1 MSQEPGPEVQGA
13 PVTARNWQDPPG
25 QPLGVLARRRDPAH
39 LPRVPRRRPGP
50 RAAPVACRSD
60 RPAATCSRSPVTRA
74 DGSAG
79 TVGEVL
85 ADTFTDAYVVL
96 QDGEL
101 VTEWYGPL
109 GAPDRPHALMSV
121 SKSVVGCVAAVLID
135 RGQLDPDREI
145 TGYVPELAAS
155 GYAGALVRHVLDMRS
170 GVRFVEEYAN
180 PHADIRRLDEWIG
193 WQPGQG
199 EPRGLYR
206 FLATLQA
213 EAPHGSRFLYRS
225 AESDVLGWVC
235 ERAAGRP
242 MAELM
247 SELIWAPMGAEHD
260 AVLLHDGLGTA
271 VHDGGPV
278 RHRPRRGPVRPD
290 AAGRGR
296 GSGRE
301 PGARRRVVPPQ
312 WLRQAWAVDSDT
324 RAAFAASPAE
334 WAFPG
339 GWYRHQ
345 FWFRPGDYGDVLLC
359 LGIHGQMVHVSRRT
373 NTVCVKF
380 STWPEAQNPAY
391 LEDTLRA
398 FDAVGGF
405 LAGRDPPGRGRRLAG
420 VVSGL
425 SRSGDTAPPSPPPAD
440 RDLTGRATPQD
451 HSRRRRDE
459 ALTWRYGRFR
469 SSAGSPP
476 RRHLNGIAEIRTFFR
491 TNSQPI
497 YFVGPTAFNL
507 LGIDRWVRNFQ
518 YIAYY
523 DSWDGQHPRVFTPEN
538 RPYVEFESSEQINN
552 YLLRDAEVRE
562 HLRRRGGD
570 ADGRDG
576 VLRRRDRG
584 DLPGAGLHAD
594 PAAGFAAAPAGLQDR
609 HHPAGQRGGRAVG
622 PERAR
627 PSGQLRR
634 AHRARGVRRPRRR
647 TWLCRRPTAT
657 RARPPSSSSPNG
669 TGTPTP
675 RTSTASSSR

>member
-1 MSQEPGPEVQGA
+1 MSQEPGPEVQGVL
-13 PVTARNWQDPPG
+13 VTAHNWQDPPVNRWAYWHVAEILPTYRVSRG
-25 QPLGVLARRRDPAH
+25 DGPVRE
-39 LPRVPRRRPGP
+39 LPRRPS
-50 RAAPVACRSD
+50 AADDLLAI
-60 RPAATCSRSPVTRA
+60 AVTRA

-79 TVGEVL
+79 TVDEVL
-85 ADTFTDAYVVL
+85 ADTFTDAYLVL

-121 SKSVVGCVAAVLID
+121 SKSVLGCVAAVLID

-155 GYAGALVRHVLDMRS
+155 GYAGALVRQVLDMRS
-170 GVRFVEEYAN
+170 GVGFGEEYAN
-180 PHADIRRLDEWIG
+180 PHSDIRRLDEWVG

-213 EAPHGSRFLYRS
+213 EAPHGERFLYRS

-247 SELIWAPMGAEHD
+247 SELIWAPMGAGGD
-260 AVLLHDGLGTA
+260 AALLHDGLGAA
-271 VHDGGPV
+271 VHDGGLCATARDV
-278 RHRPRRGPVRPD
+278 ARFGQLLLDGGLVPD
-290 AAGRGR
+290 GT
-296 GSGRE
+296 GST
-301 PGARRRVVPPQ
+301 RRVVPPQ
-312 WLRQAWAVDSDT
+312 WLRQAWAVDAGT

-398 FDAVGGF
+398 FNAVGGF
-405 LAGRDPPGRGRRLAG
+405 LAGRDPGRRRLAG

-425 SRSGDTAPPSPPPAD
+425 SRSGDTAPPAPSSPP
-440 RDLTGRATPQD
+440 TV
-451 HSRRRRDE
+451 
-459 ALTWRYGRFR
+459 
-469 SSAGSPP
+469 
-476 RRHLNGIAEIRTFFR
+476 I
-491 TNSQPI
+491 
-497 YFVGPTAFNL
+497 
-507 LGIDRWVRNFQ
+507 
-518 YIAYY
+518 
-523 DSWDGQHPRVFTPEN
+523 
-538 RPYVEFESSEQINN
+538 
-552 YLLRDAEVRE
+552 
-562 HLRRRGGD
+562 
-570 ADGRDG
+570 
-576 VLRRRDRG
+576 
-584 DLPGAGLHAD
+584 
-594 PAAGFAAAPAGLQDR
+594 
-609 HHPAGQRGGRAVG
+609 
-622 PERAR
+622 
-627 PSGQLRR
+627 
-634 AHRARGVRRPRRR
+634 
-647 TWLCRRPTAT
+647 
-657 RARPPSSSSPNG
+657 
-669 TGTPTP
+669 
-675 RTSTASSSR
+675 

>member
-1 MSQEPGPEVQGA
+1 MSQEPGPEVQGV
-13 PVTARNWQDPPG
+13 PVTARNWQDPPVNRWAYWHVG
-25 QPLGVLARRRDPAH
+25 EI
-39 LPRVPRRRPGP
+39 LPTYRVPRGDGP
-50 RAAPVACRSD
+50 PRELPRSPAADD
-60 RPAATCSRSPVTRA
+60 RPSRDLLAVAVTRA

-79 TVGEVL
+79 TVGEAL

-101 VTEWYGPL
+101 VTDWYGPL

-121 SKSVVGCVAAVLID
+121 SKSVLGCVAAVLID

-145 TGYVPELAAS
+145 TSYVPELAAS

-180 PHADIRRLDEWIG
+180 PHSDIRRLDEWIG

-199 EPRGLYR
+199 EPCGLYP

-242 MAELM
+242 VAALM
-247 SELIWAPMGAEHD
+247 SELIWAPMGAGHD

-271 VHDGGPV
+271 VHDGGLCATARDV
-278 RHRPRRGPVRPD
+278 ARFGQMLLDGGRVPD
-290 AAGRGR
+290 R
-296 GSGRE
+296 SGN
-301 PGARRRVVPPQ
+301 GRRVVPPQ
-312 WLRQAWAVDSDT
+312 WLRQAWAVDSGT

-405 LAGRDPPGRGRRLAG
+405 LAGRDPGRRRLAG

-425 SRSGDTAPPSPPPAD
+425 SRSGDTAPP
-440 RDLTGRATPQD
+440 TTP
-451 HSRRRRDE
+451 
-459 ALTWRYGRFR
+459 T
-469 SSAGSPP
+469 
-476 RRHLNGIAEIRTFFR
+476 
-491 TNSQPI
+491 
-497 YFVGPTAFNL
+497 
-507 LGIDRWVRNFQ
+507 
-518 YIAYY
+518 
-523 DSWDGQHPRVFTPEN
+523 
-538 RPYVEFESSEQINN
+538 
-552 YLLRDAEVRE
+552 
-562 HLRRRGGD
+562 
-570 ADGRDG
+570 
-576 VLRRRDRG
+576 
-584 DLPGAGLHAD
+584 
-594 PAAGFAAAPAGLQDR
+594 
-609 HHPAGQRGGRAVG
+609 
-622 PERAR
+622 
-627 PSGQLRR
+627 
-634 AHRARGVRRPRRR
+634 
-647 TWLCRRPTAT
+647 
-657 RARPPSSSSPNG
+657 
-669 TGTPTP
+669 TPTP
-675 RTSTASSSR
+675 PWPPTVI